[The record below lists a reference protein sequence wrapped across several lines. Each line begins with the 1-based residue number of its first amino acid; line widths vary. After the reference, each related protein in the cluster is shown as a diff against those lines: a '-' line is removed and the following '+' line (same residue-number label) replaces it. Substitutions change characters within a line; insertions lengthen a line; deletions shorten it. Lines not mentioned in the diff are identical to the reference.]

1 MGLEFFSAGGMV
13 GRMQA
18 DQKAHL
24 AALHEFHPIPIQ
36 VLDHGH
42 AHPGTDLPFRQGELD
57 PFFLEFLAQL
67 RKVFN
72 RFRLLISLKT
82 GEMPLEVDPKF
93 YDVPHSIPSE
103 SSLQK
108 DLMED

>member
-1 MGLEFFSAGGMV
+1 MGLEFFSAGGMA

-24 AALHEFHPIPIQ
+24 TALHEFHHIPIQ
-36 VLDHGH
+36 VLDRGH

-57 PFFLEFLAQL
+57 PFVLEFRAQF

-72 RFRLLISLKT
+72 RVLLLIFLKNR
-82 GEMPLEVDPKF
+82 GNAPGSRSAILWCPAF
-93 YDVPHSIPSE
+93 YS
-103 SSLQK
+103 K
-108 DLMED
+108 